1 MHTMSLEPMVL
12 PSPTLLRGRNAIL
25 DRAHWLPVTL
35 LLVDGIIA
43 SRPYIGFWLG
53 LFFSLDP
60 EI

>member
-43 SRPYIGFWLG
+43 SRPYIGF
-53 LFFSLDP
+53 
-60 EI
+60 